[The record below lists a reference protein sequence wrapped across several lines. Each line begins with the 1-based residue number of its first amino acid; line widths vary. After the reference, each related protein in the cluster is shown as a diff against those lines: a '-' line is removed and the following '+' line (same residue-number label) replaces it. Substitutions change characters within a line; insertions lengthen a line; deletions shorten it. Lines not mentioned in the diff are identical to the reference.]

1 MNIKAFVY
9 FKLLPAIN
17 RILRFFSLKLVT
29 SRTPNRNFEEFFRHL
44 RSVNYQIKTVIDVG
58 VGNGTESLYAGVGA
72 AQYYLVEPVPDAKKV
87 VQKIADRLNAKFFNV
102 AASDVDGEIEFYLHG
117 DVTGS
122 STLKQ
127 IEQDGR
133 INGQLIRV
141 PCRRLDSI
149 ITESIQSPCLLKID
163 TQGAELSVLEG
174 AYGILEHIDAIVCEV
189 SFHQFR
195 HDAPEVADVILRF
208 KEYGYVPYEILEG
221 HYRSIDNAL
230 AQVDIVFVKDDSPLR
245 KYKSFFSDKQVAKY
259 IDSGSL
265 H

>member
-1 MNIKAFVY
+1 MNIKAFIY
-9 FKLLPAIN
+9 FKVLPVIN
-17 RILRFFSLKLVT
+17 RLLRFFSLKLVT
-29 SRTPNRNFEEFFRHL
+29 SRTPNRSFEEFFRHL
-44 RSVNYQIKTVIDVG
+44 RSVDYQIKTVIDVG

-72 AQYYLVEPVPDAKKV
+72 AQYYLVEPVPDTKGV
-87 VQKIADRLNAKFFNV
+87 VQKIADRLDAKFFNI
-102 AASDVDGEIEFYLHG
+102 AASDVDGEIEFYLHE

-149 ITESIQSPCLLKID
+149 ITEGIQQPCLLKID
-163 TQGAELSVLEG
+163 TQGAELSVLKG
-174 AYGILEHIDAIVCEV
+174 ADGLLKHIDAIVCEV

-195 HDAPEVADVILRF
+195 HDAPEVGDVILRF

-221 HYRSIDNAL
+221 HYRSIDSAL
-230 AQVDIVFVKDDSPLR
+230 AQVDIVFVKVDSPLR
-245 KYKSFFSDKQVAKY
+245 KDKSFFSNEQVAKY
-259 IDSGSL
+259 IDSRRL
-265 H
+265 R